1 MGFVLFE
8 GVCFGFGMCVLCILG
23 CVCNVYEC
31 MGVCKCS
38 IMGVLMYGVF
48 CFLGGGVAHIL
59 LDICPRVLRYSQIA
73 ELGLNLSGS

>member
-38 IMGVLMYGVF
+38 IMGVLMHGVF
-48 CFLGGGVAHIL
+48 CFFGGWRGEYLIGYLPARFAVFTNRRTRA
-59 LDICPRVLRYSQIA
+59 
-73 ELGLNLSGS
+73 